1 MNSNVSEDVPNIDE
15 AVVAALSRGF
25 QLTSLTG
32 ANSLAQNQQDSIN
45 TSQLSL
51 DKSNSGYSS
60 GYSSG
65 RFSQND
71 VTGSS
76 SRR

>member
-1 MNSNVSEDVPNIDE
+1 MSEDVPNIDE

-32 ANSLAQNQQDSIN
+32 TKTLSQNQHQQESIN